1 MSEKK
6 KATRIIE
13 TDEDSEDLAP
23 ASKRSS
29 DTSGVNHTKVMRRI
43 SPLGF
48 RVVVRIRT
56 ADNVTDAGLYLP
68 EGAKAAGQESLVAEV
83 IEVASA
89 SDNQTDE
96 ETNISGVPLHSLVLI
111 AKDSGI
117 KVPWDDK
124 LRIVDTKDVLGIV
137 HEVRLV

>member
-6 KATRIIE
+6 RATTIIE
-13 TDEDSEDLAP
+13 ADEDAGVLHPSA
-23 ASKRSS
+23 KRSEAR
-29 DTSGVNHTKVMRRI
+29 SGQPAKVMRRI

-48 RVVVRIRT
+48 RIVVKIRNV
-56 ADNVTDAGLYLP
+56 DNVTDAGLYLP
-68 EGAKAAGQESLVAEV
+68 EGAKAAGQESLIAEV

-96 ETNISGVPLHSLVLI
+96 ETNISGVPLNSMVLI
-111 AKDSGI
+111 AKDAGV
-117 KVPWDDK
+117 KVPWDDS